1 MSSVKDRIH
10 QLIDAKERMCLVLDY
25 TGLNANSLS
34 QKIGLPKYRLYDI
47 TQGRTKAVTYEIADK
62 ITSSFTTISKDWLLT
77 GEGSMLLSDNPNSM
91 KYSVKEFRVR
101 HELTQKEMS
110 DLLGVSPRMVQ
121 KYESGESPLPEDKQ
135 MRMELFEGS
144 RASTGEGVAKETS
157 SLTSSDVVRYY
168 PNIPATA
175 GDIENMPEPS
185 YEDQQPIIYVI
196 PGLGGCDAMP
206 ATGNSMYPTITA
218 GDMVVHKVWQDGS
231 YIRNGEIYVILTTDG
246 QRMIKRLTYVSTDEE
261 GYRHYV
267 CRSDNPDQD
276 KYAPFELLGSTIRQL
291 SIVKAILTRI
301 E

>member
-1 MSSVKDRIH
+1 MSVSIDVILNGIKNALGYETDD
-10 QLIDAKERMCLVLDY
+10 QLATSIGITR
-25 TGLNANSLS
+25 ANLS
-34 QKIGLPKYRLYDI
+34 QWRRRNSMDVNKVAAALPTVSANY
-47 TQGRTKAVTYEIADK
+47 
-62 ITSSFTTISKDWLLT
+62 LLR
-77 GEGSMLLSDNPNSM
+77 GEGPVLGGTGIDTVAMSTD
-91 KYSVKEFRVR
+91 SVREFRVR

-144 RASTGEGVAKETS
+144 KAPTGEVAAKAAS
-157 SLTSSDVVRYY
+157 LLTSSDVVRYY

-185 YEDQQPIIYVI
+185 YEDQQPVIYVI

-231 YIRNGEIYVILTTDG
+231 YIRNGEIYVIITNDG

-261 GYRHYV
+261 GDKHYI

-276 KYAPFELLGSTIRQL
+276 KYAPFEVLGSSIRQL
-291 SIVKAILTRI
+291 SIVKAILSRL